1 MFNFWGVSHHQSTFR
16 FPHHSAAQTRPPRRD
31 RPGRKL
37 RGFPKKD
44 RGWGGCLEKTL
55 LWSASQSFCL
65 GETISEILCFFLILK
80 SRRKKIKIR
89 LQNLV
94 QTKQKNLRVLHFF
107 GVFCDP
113 SSTFPSKTGKLQ
125 GSPEGVKRSQFFEPV
140 VTMGLVPPGQ
150 SCTESFR
157 RILGV
162 EMVTGGKVGKCNDS
176 DDCQKNLGFFC
187 WGGGGYH
194 LQMWMYHLQ
203 MWNHLCS
210 IDGSMRKLSS

>member
-1 MFNFWGVSHHQSTFR
+1 MGDGEVVWKKPCYEVLLKVFAWVKQYLR
-16 FPHHSAAQTRPPRRD
+16 F
-31 RPGRKL
+31 
-37 RGFPKKD
+37 
-44 RGWGGCLEKTL
+44 CV
-55 LWSASQSFCL
+55 
-65 GETISEILCFFLILK
+65 FFLILK
-80 SRRKKIKIR
+80 SRRKKLKIR

-162 EMVTGGKVGKCNDS
+162 EMVTGRKVGKCNDR

-187 WGGGGYH
+187 WGGGGGTIFRCECTIFRCEITFV
-194 LQMWMYHLQ
+194 Q
-203 MWNHLCS
+203 
-210 IDGSMRKLSS
+210 SMGL

>member
-1 MFNFWGVSHHQSTFR
+1 MLLKVFAWVKQYLR
-16 FPHHSAAQTRPPRRD
+16 F
-31 RPGRKL
+31 
-37 RGFPKKD
+37 
-44 RGWGGCLEKTL
+44 CV
-55 LWSASQSFCL
+55 
-65 GETISEILCFFLILK
+65 FFLILK

-140 VTMGLVPPGQ
+140 VMMGLVPPGQ
-150 SCTESFR
+150 SCTESFW

-162 EMVTGGKVGKCNDS
+162 EMVTGGKVGKCNDR

-187 WGGGGYH
+187 WGGGGVPSSDVNVPSSDVKSPLFNRWVYEKAQ
-194 LQMWMYHLQ
+194 LIGMANFQCVSFFQGYPEIACQ
-203 MWNHLCS
+203 
-210 IDGSMRKLSS
+210 IDFSGRSFILSMNSFLKKTKNISKKTPK